1 MQNTNENT
9 GFNAQDAT
17 DTINIREELEKYLFH
32 WKWFFLGVLI
42 SLAGAYFYL
51 RYETPLYSAT
61 TTIMIKDNQKS
72 GISKEFAA
80 FEDLGIVGGSAN
92 NTDNEIEIL
101 KSRKIV
107 GSVVDALNLTMLY
120 FIEGRI
126 KRSELYGGKPINVVW
141 AASLEGEIAQ
151 TKNRSLV
158 IKIVSAETFELK
170 DADESTLGSYG
181 FNEEVTFNG
190 VRFKVQKTVDF
201 DFKGAQTIYVSSSE
215 RNNVIS
221 GYLGGLAISVANE
234 SSSVLKLSFTHP
246 VKEKAEDFLNELVAQ
261 YNIDAIKDKNEVSQ
275 KTKVFID
282 ERISSIGNDLKTIQD
297 RVEKFKIDNEI
308 TGLSSEGELA
318 MQTASSNNAQLIQI
332 KTELNIAE
340 GVLKN
345 LNSQYNKDETLPQN
359 LGFSEGSIGTSIRA
373 YNELVVYKNRLSVNA
388 GSKNPQ
394 ILQYQ
399 NEINALKLN
408 LKNSVLNLISSLEI
422 QYDQI
427 NKEANKANSKI
438 SAIPFLERDF
448 IDIARQQEI
457 IAGLYSYLLKK
468 KEETAISLAV
478 AVANAKI
485 IDVAYSSGSAISPN
499 RKKIYLMALLFG
511 LLFPFVVIYF
521 RNLLDTKVHSRKDIE
536 GLTNIPFLG
545 DIPHSEENE
554 KIAITSGAR
563 TSIAEAFRLIRTN
576 LDFMLP
582 NVGDKNEGKVVFIAS
597 TTSGEGKSF
606 VAINLAVALSLSGKK
621 VLLLG
626 MDLRAPKVTEYLEVS
641 DRKGVTDYIMDASLT
656 TKDLKFT
663 VSGIKGLDVI
673 ASGLIPPNPA
683 ELLLTDRVHELF
695 NEANKDYDYIIVD
708 TAPVNMVTDT
718 LLIAE
723 YADLFVY
730 VVRANYLDKRMLNVA
745 ETLYKERKLPNMAM
759 LLNDTNTSKGY
770 GYGYGYGYGDGYLE
784 KVKKPWH
791 KRILG

>member
-107 GSVVDALNLTMLY
+107 GSVVKTLNLTMLY

-126 KRSELYGGKPINVVW
+126 KRSELYRGKPINVVW

-170 DADESTLGSYG
+170 DADENTLGTYG
-181 FNEEVTFNG
+181 FDEEVTFNG

-683 ELLLTDRVHELF
+683 ELLLTDRVRELF